1 MIGFLRGKVLSKS
14 PDVIIEVGGI
24 GFELMMSELA
34 KLDLPAPGEDCN
46 VYTYVKYSRDDM
58 PQIFG
63 FLKREEKEI
72 FKMLVSVSGIGPKV
86 SLAILNTFSPAQVVS
101 IILADEVK
109 SLITVP
115 GLGDKSARRIIVD
128 LKDKIRHVELEEEI
142 PEAKGIFADAASA
155 LVSLG
160 WQNALSR
167 RIVNEVV
174 CENKDISTT
183 EEVIKIAL
191 SKMGRRK

>member
-1 MIGFLRGKVLSKS
+1 MIGFLKGKVFSKT
-14 PDVIIEVGGI
+14 PEVVIEAGGI
-24 GFELMMSELA
+24 GFELVMADLA
-34 KLDLPAPGEDCN
+34 KSNLPAQGEDCGI
-46 VYTYVKYSRDDM
+46 YTYVKYNRDEM

-63 FLKREEKEI
+63 FIKREEKEI

-109 SLITVP
+109 SLCTVS
-115 GLGDKSARRIIVD
+115 GLGEKSAKRIIVD
-128 LKDKIRHVELEEEI
+128 LKDKIRKVELEEEI
-142 PEAKGIFADAASA
+142 PEAHGVFADAAAA

-167 RIVNEVV
+167 RVVNEVIQ
-174 CENKDISTT
+174 ENKDVSTA

-191 SKMGRRK
+191 SKMGRRI

>member
-1 MIGFLRGKVLSKS
+1 MIGFLRGKVFSKS

-24 GFELMMSELA
+24 GFELVMSELT
-34 KLDLPAPGEDCN
+34 KLNLPAPGEDCN

-109 SLITVP
+109 SLVTVP
-115 GLGDKSARRIIVD
+115 GLGDKSARRMIVD
-128 LKDKIRHVELEEEI
+128 LKDKIRKVELEEEI
-142 PEAKGIFADAASA
+142 PEVRGIFADAVSA

-174 CENKDISTT
+174 HENKDISTT

-191 SKMGRRK
+191 SKMGGRK